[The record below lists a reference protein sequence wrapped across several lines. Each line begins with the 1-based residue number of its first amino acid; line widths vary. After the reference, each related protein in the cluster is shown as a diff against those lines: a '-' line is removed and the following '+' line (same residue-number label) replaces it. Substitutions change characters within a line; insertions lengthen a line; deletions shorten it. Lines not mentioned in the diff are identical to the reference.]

1 MKLESTHV
9 GQVVVLH
16 LHGKMVGPDEYVNLH
31 DSLDEFALQSRMNVV
46 IDMTNVPFIDSTG
59 VGALMRAL
67 FAFRRRGGR
76 LKFCGLNK
84 RVDDVFYTI
93 DLRNI
98 FHVYD
103 TQLDAVSAF
112 AFEAVEPRSEQ
123 AQAEGGDV
131 RGDGGS
137 PER

>member
-1 MKLESTHV
+1 MKIESTHV

-16 LHGKMVGPDEYVNLH
+16 LHGKMVGPDEYVALH
-31 DSLDEFALQSRMNVV
+31 DSLDEFALQSRLNVV
-46 IDMTNVPFIDSTG
+46 MDLTNVPFLDSTG
-59 VGALMRAL
+59 IGALMRAL

-98 FHVYD
+98 FQVYD

-112 AFEAVEPRSEQ
+112 GLEAVEPQARE
-123 AQAEGGDV
+123 AQAGGEDS
-131 RGDGGS
+131 G
-137 PER
+137 